1 MLAFSIDY
9 YWIFFGATQSFELF
23 CTYLATF
30 VLYPLAGII
39 IINYFNIALW
49 DILNKI
55 FLIMILGGMVV
66 SIYIIGKKY
75 E

>member
-1 MLAFSIDY
+1 MPASLKK
-9 YWIFFGATQSFELF
+9 E
-23 CTYLATF
+23 
-30 VLYPLAGII
+30 VLYNLLKGA
-39 IINYFNIALW
+39 W